1 MAALRRVALVL
12 CMVGLAAPVCAQDPD
27 APTPSP
33 VELHVSGIVDL
44 SAFAGF
50 ATEQHVAPRGVFD
63 LNARVSLARIRL
75 PRASIFGQY
84 YAFRGRNGSTILGD
98 YEGFSSIDADP
109 FAHAGEL
116 SLDVDWL
123 PGRLRT
129 RMGRLDANSD
139 FALPISTE
147 LFQHSSAG
155 FSGAIYPMPTYP
167 NPEPGVVTELH
178 VVGTVSLTAG
188 WYEGP
193 EPADAGGRMVSPG
206 AMWLLQ
212 TSTGDDPEVGRV
224 VFGAWR
230 HTGGFLNDREWLRD
244 SRGWFLL
251 GERVAGH
258 VSKGRSVVA
267 SAQASFSIDGVA
279 PVRRHVALGLR
290 LDRATQR
297 RARDSMGM
305 RLSFGEL
312 TATETLSSDA
322 TEMGIELFH
331 RFTLNTWLSMQPD
344 IQWLRLPVGTPD
356 RDRFAMT
363 IRLKVQR

>member
-1 MAALRRVALVL
+1 MAVFSRLAVVV
-12 CMVGLAAPVCAQDPD
+12 CVIGLAEPAFGQTAD
-27 APTPSP
+27 APAAPPLEVHGSA
-33 VELHVSGIVDL
+33 IVDL
-44 SAFAGF
+44 STFAGF
-50 ATEQHVAPRGVFD
+50 EAHEHLAPRGVID
-63 LNARVSLARIRL
+63 LNARYSLERL
-75 PRASIFGQY
+75 HWGRASLFGQY

-155 FSGAIYPMPTYP
+155 LSGAIYPMPTYP
-167 NPEPGVVTELH
+167 NPELGVVSELH

-188 WYEGP
+188 WYNGP
-193 EPADAGGRMVSPG
+193 EPEDAGGRMVSPG

-212 TSTGDDPEVGRV
+212 TSTGDDPEIGRV

-230 HTGGFLNDREWLRD
+230 HTGGFYNDRSWLRD

-279 PVRRHVALGLR
+279 PVRRHVALGMR

-297 RARDSMGM
+297 RSRDSMGV

-312 TATETLSSDA
+312 TATDTLSSDA
-322 TEMGIELFH
+322 TEIGLEAFH
-331 RFTLNTWLSMQPD
+331 RFALNAWLSMQPD
-344 IQWLRLPVGTPD
+344 IQWLRLPAGTPD

-363 IRLKVQR
+363 IRLTVAR